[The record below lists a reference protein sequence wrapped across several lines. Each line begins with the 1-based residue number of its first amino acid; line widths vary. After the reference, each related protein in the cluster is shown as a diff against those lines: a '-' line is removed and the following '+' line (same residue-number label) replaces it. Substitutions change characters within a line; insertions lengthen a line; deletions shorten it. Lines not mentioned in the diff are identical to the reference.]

1 MHKSDSLKTVKNCL
15 NVTATAKDK
24 YSHILTVFSES
35 VLMDDDYNL
44 VLGPYISFNFFLLT
58 TI

>member
-1 MHKSDSLKTVKNCL
+1 MHKSDSPKTVKNSL

-35 VLMDDDYNL
+35 VLMDFDY
-44 VLGPYISFNFFLLT
+44 SLL
-58 TI
+58 